1 MQAEQSP
8 WTGVEPLTSD
18 DPSSVGGLRLLG
30 RLGEGGMGAVYL
42 GLSDSG
48 QRVAVKVVR
57 RDMAAD
63 PGFRAR
69 FDTEV
74 ANARRVASFCTARVL
89 DHGESD
95 GVPYLVTEYIAG
107 PSLADHIEAEGALGG
122 GSLRGLAVGVATALA
137 AIHAVRLVHRDL
149 KPRNVMLAE
158 DGPRVIDFGI
168 ARALD
173 ADDHHTRTGGFV
185 GSPGWC
191 APEQVFDG
199 RVSPAVDVFAWGTL
213 VAYAAT
219 GRHPYG
225 VGNLPTL
232 AARAQQAQFDLSG
245 VPPELLPHVQ
255 AALHPDPSAR
265 PTSYDLLQRLV
276 GTDNPQAAAS
286 TVINREWSPALQP
299 ATRPAPPRRRT
310 WLITLIAAAT
320 TALVVAGVTAGAL
333 ALASDSHGKK
343 GSAHSPGAAP
353 KPASKPA
360 GKAEFVRIARPCD
373 LVSPA
378 LRDQITP
385 QALVEPRSNSNP
397 QDLATDGA
405 QTGCTL
411 TSEKYDSEDPSTVG
425 DKQLILSIKL
435 RRTGPGRD
443 GTTEAARDTAAYK
456 ADLLR
461 KAGTNAGGMRFD
473 DVRVLPGLGD
483 EAFVSGAHGTTDGKG
498 DDQRFRT
505 ASAAAFVRTGNAE
518 IKAIYA
524 FSYPLSNKP
533 SAGYDLVARE
543 QISRQRAAQ
552 ALRDVLANLQGCA
565 DCKG

>member
-8 WTGVEPLTSD
+8 FPGVEPLTSD
-18 DPSSVGGLRLLG
+18 DSSSIGGHRLLG
-30 RLGEGGMGAVYL
+30 RLGEGGMGTVYL

-48 QRVAVKVVR
+48 RRVAVKIVKPE
-57 RDMAAD
+57 MAAD
-63 PGFRAR
+63 PRFRAR

-89 DHGESD
+89 DHGVSD
-95 GVPYLVTEYIAG
+95 GVPFLVTEYIEG
-107 PSLADHIEAEGALGG
+107 PSLADHIDEHGPLAG
-122 GSLRGLAVGVATALA
+122 GSLRGLAVGVATALT

-149 KPRNVMLAE
+149 KPRNVMLAA

-173 ADDHHTRTGGFV
+173 ADSHHTRTGGFV

-199 RVSPAVDVFAWGTL
+199 RISPAVDVFAWGTL

-232 AARAQQAQFDLSG
+232 AARAQQGRFDLSG

-255 AALHPDPSAR
+255 AALHPAPSAR
-265 PTSYDLLQRLV
+265 PTSHDLLRALV
-276 GTDNPQAAAS
+276 GTDDPQAAAT
-286 TVINREWSPALQP
+286 TVINREWAPH
-299 ATRPAPPRRRT
+299 RPAPTQDPPPKRGRT
-310 WLITLIAAAT
+310 WLVTTISAAAT
-320 TALVVAGVTAGAL
+320 ALFVGGGTAAAITLTSG
-333 ALASDSHGKK
+333 SHGK
-343 GSAHSPGAAP
+343 SPKHPAAASGR
-353 KPASKPA
+353 PAKT
-360 GKAEFVRIARPCD
+360 EFVRIARPCD
-373 LVSPA
+373 LVSPT
-378 LRDQITP
+378 LRDKITP
-385 QALVEPRSNSNP
+385 QALIEPRSNSNP
-397 QDLATDGA
+397 NDLSTDGA

-411 TSEKYDSEDPSTVG
+411 SSEKYDSEDPGTVG

-443 GTTEAARDTAAYK
+443 GTTEAARDAAAYK
-456 ADLLR
+456 AVLL
-461 KAGTNAGGMRFD
+461 KQAGTDQGGVRFGE
-473 DVRVLPGLGD
+473 VRVLPGLGD
-483 EAFVSGAHGTTDGKG
+483 EAFIGGAHGTDAANG
-498 DDQRFRT
+498 FRT
-505 ASAAAFVRTGNAE
+505 ASGAAFVRTGNAE
-518 IKAIYA
+518 VKAIYS
-524 FSYPLSNKP
+524 FDYPLSNKL
-533 SAGYDLVARE
+533 SAGFDLVARE
-543 QISRQRAAQ
+543 QISRQRAEQ